1 MAYDGRL
8 AASSVVR
15 FELTALG
22 EGGPFKLTVVHSHGT
37 IVEYF
42 ADMTV
47 ALRRQGEIEALLAA
61 ARCL

>member
-1 MAYDGRL
+1 MAFDGGL
-8 AASSVVR
+8 AASDVVR
-15 FELTALG
+15 SELTALG
-22 EGGPFKLTVVHSHGT
+22 EDGPFKLTVVHSHGT

>member
-8 AASSVVR
+8 AASGVVR
-15 FELTALG
+15 SELTALG

-42 ADMTV
+42 ADMTM